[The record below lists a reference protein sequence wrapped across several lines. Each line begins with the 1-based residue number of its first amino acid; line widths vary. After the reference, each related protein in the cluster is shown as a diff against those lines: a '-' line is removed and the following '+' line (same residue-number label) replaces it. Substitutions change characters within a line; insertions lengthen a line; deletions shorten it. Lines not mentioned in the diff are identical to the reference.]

1 MKTGWKW
8 NLTAKDM
15 ISIFPLWTFHLFQHI
30 SSNCIMSIYLSADT
44 ISRACSSY
52 QDFIDGRLLLSR
64 HILNQ
69 WPLVV
74 KVKTNFVNRY
84 GISVSQMTKNI
95 IVCRSHNPV
104 LLSPCMTCYRIL
116 TDATSGAETAYPS
129 AAPTFTPVVSEAR
142 DFLPLC
148 SIDWQLPVS
157 I

>member
-1 MKTGWKW
+1 MKSYCERCDF
-8 NLTAKDM
+8 N
-15 ISIFPLWTFHLFQHI
+15 FPIVNFPF

-69 WPLVV
+69 WSLVV

-116 TDATSGAETAYPS
+116 TGATSGAETAYPS

-142 DFLPLC
+142 DCLPLC
-148 SIDWQLPVS
+148 SID
-157 I
+157 